1 MTSPRITLGAVA
13 SAIAL
18 ALVVRN
24 AGAEPT
30 GFAFLEVPAGA
41 RASALDGAYA
51 SLAEGIDAAF
61 WNPAGLAA
69 THGIQV
75 TASHYEFL
83 DQLRHAQ
90 FGLAGKLFGGG
101 MAGTLRAMYSEPITE
116 RDAVGNEIGTF
127 GSHDLEFALSYG
139 RSLSANTRVGGSA
152 QVVRERI
159 ADVAATTWAVG
170 GGATWDPAALP
181 RLRLS
186 ASVHNLGPAGAYD
199 LDGVKGQPV
208 RLPEALQAGLSYG
221 IEPRGIQLRGSLEGR
236 FTRGRAGIG
245 MLGAELAH
253 ESGAAL
259 RAGVRVN
266 DESNDFSVGVG
277 YSTRGLRFDY
287 AFVPYRLDL
296 GDTHRFSLTTQF

>member
-1 MTSPRITLGAVA
+1 MTGSRITARVVA

-18 ALVVRN
+18 ALVVSTS
-24 AGAEPT
+24 AAEPT

-41 RASALDGAYA
+41 RASGLDGAYA
-51 SLAEGIDAAF
+51 SIAEGIDAAF

-69 THGIQV
+69 TQGVQV

-90 FGLAGKLFGGG
+90 FGVAGRLFGGG
-101 MAGTLRAMYSEPITE
+101 MAATVRAMYSEPITE
-116 RDAVGNEIGTF
+116 RDALGNDVGTF

-139 RSLSANTRVGGSA
+139 RALGGHTRLGGSA

-159 ADVAATTWAVG
+159 AEFSATTWALG
-170 GGATWDPAALP
+170 GGATWDPAAVP
-181 RLRLS
+181 RMRFS
-186 ASVHNLGPAGAYD
+186 ASVHNIGPAGAYEM
-199 LDGVKGQPV
+199 DGAKGQPV
-208 RLPEALQAGLSYG
+208 PLPEALQAGVSYG
-221 IEPRGIQLRGSLEGR
+221 TEPRGIQLRGSLEGR

-245 MLGAELAH
+245 MLGAELTH

-259 RAGVRVN
+259 RAGLRVN

-277 YSTRGLRFDY
+277 YSTRGLHLDY

-296 GDTHRFSLTTQF
+296 GDTHRFSITTQF